1 MQIMQILLLLANNNS
16 NNIII
21 ENTSVHCIAGMGS
34 SPVWKAVDIRCLV
47 ATNLESKL
55 SCCLVLGPFP

>member
-1 MQIMQILLLLANNNS
+1 MQIMQILLLLPNNNS

-21 ENTSVHCIAGMGS
+21 EYIIAGMGIS
-34 SPVWKAVDIRCLV
+34 LAWKAVDIRCLV

-55 SCCLVLGPFP
+55 SCWLVLGPFP